1 MQDLNDL
8 QFFAAVV
15 SHQSFSAAG
24 RALGLPK
31 SRISRRIALLEERLG
46 IRLLER
52 STRHLNVTEAGRQV
66 YEHARAAMLEAQ
78 AVEEIALQ
86 LKAEPRGLVR
96 MSCPIG
102 LQKVISAPLA
112 MFLLANPLLRV
123 QLIVTNRRVDLI
135 EESVDIAV
143 RIRERLDTDG
153 ELQMKRLGVS
163 KRILVASPK
172 LFVSTPQPTTPEDLQ
187 NYPLLHQ
194 QETPGPA
201 TWMLVSVANEKANV
215 EVKPRLATSD
225 FGILAEA
232 ARAGAGITLL
242 PRIDCRA
249 ALTSGE
255 LVQILP
261 NWSIADG
268 ILHLVFTS
276 RRGMLPGAR
285 AVIDFTAE
293 TLKVA
298 AE

>member
-15 SHQSFSAAG
+15 SHESFSAAG
-24 RALGLPK
+24 RALELPK

-46 IRLLER
+46 VRLFER
-52 STRHLNVTEAGRQV
+52 STRHLNVTEAGRQI
-66 YEHARAAMLEAQ
+66 YEHARAIMLEAQ
-78 AVEEIALQ
+78 AVEEIALK

-96 MSCPIG
+96 LSCPIG
-102 LQKVISAPLA
+102 LQKVISAPLSA
-112 MFLLANPLLRV
+112 FLLANPLLRV

-153 ELQMKRLGVS
+153 ELQMKRLGLS

-172 LFVSTPQPTTPEDLQ
+172 LFATGPQPKTPEDLH

-201 TWMLVSVANEKANV
+201 AWTLVSVANEKASI

-225 FGILAEA
+225 FGVLTDA
-232 ARAGAGITLL
+232 ARAGAGVALL

-255 LVQILP
+255 LIQVLS

-276 RRGMLPGAR
+276 RRGMLPGVR
-285 AVIDFTAE
+285 AVIDF
-293 TLKVA
+293 A
-298 AE
+298 AEVLKIAAD